1 MTSRPRLRPCPDT
14 PLHNGGTVERAAVV
28 HVQNGT
34 ELVQRERA
42 PRAAFGIGMAIA
54 LACLAIDQATKIW
67 ALSALEPGVY
77 HPVLG
82 RAFGLTLVFN
92 SGAAFSFGSG
102 ATWIFTIVAAAC
114 VICATYALTRITHP
128 AWIIVVAVLL
138 GGSAG
143 NLIDRIFRA
152 PGTFQGHVVDFL
164 SYSNWFVGNVADI
177 FIVGA
182 AIALAIL
189 SFTSDPRPGR
199 KLLTDDGTAFD
210 DEEAAGS

>member
-1 MTSRPRLRPCPDT
+1 MTSRPRLRPCPNT
-14 PLHNGGTVERAAVV
+14 PLHNGGTVERAAVA

-114 VICATYALTRITHP
+114 VIGATYALTRITHP

-152 PGTFQGHVVDFL
+152 PGLGFGHVVDMISVPGFAI
-164 SYSNWFVGNVADI
+164 FNVADS
-177 FIVGA
+177 FIVCSM
-182 AIALAIL
+182 IVVAIL
-189 SFTSDPRPGR
+189 
-199 KLLTDDGTAFD
+199 LLRDVPMNGAGKNTQTATGTDQPQ
-210 DEEAAGS
+210 